1 MRTYERILA
10 ATDFSPASQPALDQ
24 AESIARECGARLL
37 ILHAYHV
44 PALASVSQAPAGVYE
59 DFLRAVRADGE
70 RRLDALVAHG
80 QACGIETRGLLREG
94 FPDAEILDAAAREK
108 ADLIVMGTHGRRGPS
123 RLLAGS
129 VVSRVVGRATCP
141 VMTVRAPRTT
151 APKTSEA

>member
-1 MRTYERILA
+1 MKPYERILA

-44 PALASVSQAPAGVYE
+44 PALASVSQAPPDVYE

-70 RRLDALVAHG
+70 KRLDALVAHG

-94 FPDAEILDAAAREK
+94 FPEAEILDAAAREK
-108 ADLIVMGTHGRRGPS
+108 ADLIVLGTHGRRGPS
-123 RLLAGS
+123 RLLMGS
-129 VVSRVVGRATCP
+129 VAARVAGRAFCP
-141 VMTVRAPRTT
+141 VMTVPAARTSVYKAT
-151 APKTSEA
+151 DA